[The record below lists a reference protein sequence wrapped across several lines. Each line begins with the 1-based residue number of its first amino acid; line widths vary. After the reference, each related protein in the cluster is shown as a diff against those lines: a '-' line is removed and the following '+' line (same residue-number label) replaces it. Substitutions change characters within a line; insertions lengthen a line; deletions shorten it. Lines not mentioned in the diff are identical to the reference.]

1 MWRGRISFF
10 PITELFQKFSFITF
24 LPFVCTAL
32 GFSECEGIKVIWQR
46 IYLQGFAKAIARKP
60 APNIESLQNLQI

>member
-10 PITELFQKFSFITF
+10 PITELFKHFFFTAF
-24 LPFVCTAL
+24 LPFVRTVL
-32 GFSECEGIKVIWQR
+32 GFSEREGIKSMWRR

-60 APNIESLQNLQI
+60 SPNIESLLNLQI